1 MEPIEVKDPAAPIVA
16 AGKGMPLLGPIF
28 NVEADLQALALNLG
42 SYDEEAIKAELK
54 SLGVVPPAG
63 EKAELVAALL
73 NARADSK
80 PMFDTSQFGNKG
92 TQW

>member
-1 MEPIEVKDPAAPIVA
+1 
-16 AGKGMPLLGPIF
+16 MPPTSRSDDFANSVLAEAQR
-28 NVEADLQALALNLG
+28 EADEVNAM
-42 SYDEEAIKAELK
+42 SEEAIKAELK

-73 NARADSK
+73 NARAESK

>member
-1 MEPIEVKDPAAPIVA
+1 
-16 AGKGMPLLGPIF
+16 MPLTSRLDDF
-28 NVEADLQALALNLG
+28 ANSVLAEAQREADEVNAM
-42 SYDEEAIKAELK
+42 SEEAIKAELK

-73 NARADSK
+73 NARAESK

>member
-1 MEPIEVKDPAAPIVA
+1 M
-16 AGKGMPLLGPIF
+16 
-28 NVEADLQALALNLG
+28 
-42 SYDEEAIKAELK
+42 SEEAIKAELK

-73 NARADSK
+73 NARAESM

>member
-1 MEPIEVKDPAAPIVA
+1 
-16 AGKGMPLLGPIF
+16 MPPTSRSDDFANSVLAEAQR
-28 NVEADLQALALNLG
+28 EADEVNVM
-42 SYDEEAIKAELK
+42 SEEAIKAELK

-73 NARADSK
+73 NARAESK